1 MEMTMDASQPVYKS
15 VTNNQAAICSN
26 SGSEQ

>member
-1 MEMTMDASQPVYKS
+1 MEMTMDASHPGYKS
-15 VTNNQAAICSN
+15 VTNNLAASCRN